1 MKIVLTGRR
10 RLEIQKN
17 SKSEKSGKGQVRLQV
32 LYCAICRTDAKMWDQ
47 GHRDLLLPR
56 VPGHEMAVAD
66 SQGKRYVIWPG
77 VSCGTCPHCRT
88 GRENRCEHLQILG
101 FHRDGGFADEIIA
114 PADSLISVPETLDS
128 AISCFAEP
136 MGCIFH
142 ALANF
147 PVKKNPRFL
156 IYGGGTM
163 GLLAGLVIHA
173 SGGKPMVIEKNKEKT
188 LAAQPFLKATG
199 IACTTNTTENGF
211 DAVINACPDTQA
223 FADGLKKL
231 RKGGH
236 FIFFSGLTK
245 NATIGTD
252 LIDLIH
258 YHEIT
263 ISGRYGLAPADMQRA
278 VDFIDAHQRI
288 LATLVQGIVAPE
300 SAPGLLPQV
309 LAGKGFKYIL
319 DFTASQIPEQPGQ
332 NNQ

>member
-1 MKIVLTGRR
+1 MVLTGRR
-10 RLEIQKN
+10 CLEIQNNNKP
-17 SKSEKSGKGQVRLQV
+17 EKTGKDGVRLRV
-32 LYCAICRTDAKMWDQ
+32 LYCAICRTDAKMWNQ
-47 GHRDLLLPR
+47 GHRDLILPR

-66 SQGKRYVIWPG
+66 SRGKRYVIWPG
-77 VSCGTCPHCRT
+77 VSCGTCAHCRA

-114 PADSLISVPETLDS
+114 PAESLISVAETLDPV
-128 AISCFAEP
+128 ISCFAEP

-163 GLLAGLVIHA
+163 GLLAGLVIQA
-173 SGGKPMVIEKNKEKT
+173 AGGNPMVIEKNKEKIQ
-188 LAAQPFLKATG
+188 AAGPFLRSTG
-199 IACTTNTTENGF
+199 ITCTTHTSKNGF
-211 DAVINACPDTQA
+211 DAVINACPDTGA

-236 FIFFSGLTK
+236 FVFFSGLTK

-263 ISGRYGLAPADMQRA
+263 ISGSYGLAPADMQRA
-278 VDFIDAHQRI
+278 VDFLDVHQRI
-288 LATLVQGIVAPE
+288 PATLIQGIAAPE
-300 SAPGLLPQV
+300 NAPDLLPQV

-319 DFTASQIPEQPGQ
+319 DFTGSLDGEIPG
-332 NNQ
+332 

>member
-1 MKIVLTGRR
+1 
-10 RLEIQKN
+10 
-17 SKSEKSGKGQVRLQV
+17 
-32 LYCAICRTDAKMWDQ
+32 
-47 GHRDLLLPR
+47 
-56 VPGHEMAVAD
+56 
-66 SQGKRYVIWPG
+66 
-77 VSCGTCPHCRT
+77 
-88 GRENRCEHLQILG
+88 LQILG

-114 PADSLISVPETLDS
+114 PAESLISVAETLDPV
-128 AISCFAEP
+128 ISCFAEP

-163 GLLAGLVIHA
+163 GLLAGLVIQA
-173 SGGKPMVIEKNKEKT
+173 AGGNPMVIEKNKEKIQ
-188 LAAQPFLKATG
+188 AAGPFLRSTG
-199 IACTTNTTENGF
+199 ITCTTHTSKNGF
-211 DAVINACPDTQA
+211 DAVINACPDTGA

-236 FIFFSGLTK
+236 FVFFSGLTK

-263 ISGRYGLAPADMQRA
+263 ISGSYGLAPADMQRA
-278 VDFIDAHQRI
+278 VDFLDVHQRI
-288 LATLVQGIVAPE
+288 PATLIQGIAAPE
-300 SAPGLLPQV
+300 NAPDLLPQV

-319 DFTASQIPEQPGQ
+319 DFTGSLDGEIPG
-332 NNQ
+332 

>member
-1 MKIVLTGRR
+1 
-10 RLEIQKN
+10 
-17 SKSEKSGKGQVRLQV
+17 
-32 LYCAICRTDAKMWDQ
+32 MWNQ
-47 GHRDLLLPR
+47 GHRDLILPR

-66 SQGKRYVIWPG
+66 SRGNRYVIWPG
-77 VSCGTCPHCRT
+77 VSCGTCAHCRA
-88 GRENRCEHLQILG
+88 GMENRCDHLQILG

-114 PADSLISVPETLDS
+114 PAHSLIPVPETLDP

-163 GLLAGLVIHA
+163 GLLAGLVIQA
-173 SGGKPMVIEKNKEKT
+173 SGGKPMVIEKNTKKIQ
-188 LAAQPFLKATG
+188 AAHPFLKAAG
-199 IACTTNTTENGF
+199 IACTTHTTENSF
-211 DAVINACPDTQA
+211 DAVINACPDTRA

-236 FIFFSGLTK
+236 FVFFSGLTK
-245 NATIGTD
+245 NAAIGTD

-263 ISGRYGLAPADMQRA
+263 ISGSYGLAPADMQRA
-278 VDFIDAHQRI
+278 VEFLDTHQRI

-300 SAPGLLPQV
+300 NAPGLLPEV

-319 DFTASQIPEQPGQ
+319 DFTGSLSREYAGQ
-332 NNQ
+332 NHQGTSQGPILETE